1 MPRLDGGF
9 FILIQSQKILKLRE
23 NHSMG
28 KEQHTFDIYAPPP
41 IVFARAQGCR
51 LYDTDGN
58 EYLDCTS
65 GIAVNSLGHGH
76 PHLVETL
83 KKQAEEIWHLS
94 NLFEIPGQKKLATRL
109 CDNSFA
115 DRVFFTNSG
124 VEAMEMAIKTAR
136 RYHYAQGNPDRVNI
150 ITFQGA
156 FHGRSTTTIAA
167 GGQAKYLEGFGP
179 IAPGFI
185 NLPFGDHDA
194 LKAAIDDKTAA
205 ILVEPIQGE
214 GGIREVP
221 AQCLRG
227 LREMCDEHGI
237 LLMFDEVQTGIGRC
251 GKLFAHQI
259 HNVEP
264 DIMAI
269 AKGIGGGFPVGAC
282 MATEEVALAMVL
294 GTHGSTF
301 GGNPLAMAIGNAV
314 LDVVL
319 EDNFMDEVNDK
330 SILFRQ
336 HLAELVDTYPD
347 LLEGVRGAGLLIG
360 LKAKVLNLDLI
371 AAMRDQGLL
380 TVGAGDNVIRI
391 LPPLVISEDDIRA
404 VRDKMVAAF
413 DAYKAAQKA

>member
-1 MPRLDGGF
+1 
-9 FILIQSQKILKLRE
+9 
-23 NHSMG
+23 MG
-28 KEQHTFDIYAPPP
+28 KEQHTFDVYAPPP
-41 IVFARAQGCR
+41 IEFVRAEGCR
-51 LYDTDGN
+51 LFDTDGN

-83 KKQAEEIWHLS
+83 KNQADKIWHLS
-94 NLFEIPGQKKLATRL
+94 NLFEIPGQKQLATRL
-109 CDNSFA
+109 CDNNFA

-150 ITFQGA
+150 ITFEGA

-227 LREMCDEHGI
+227 LRELCDKHGI

-251 GKLFAHQI
+251 GKLIAHQI
-259 HNVEP
+259 HNVES

-269 AKGIGGGFPVGAC
+269 AKGIGGGFPLGA
-282 MATEEVALAMVL
+282 
-294 GTHGSTF
+294 
-301 GGNPLAMAIGNAV
+301 
-314 LDVVL
+314 
-319 EDNFMDEVNDK
+319 
-330 SILFRQ
+330 
-336 HLAELVDTYPD
+336 
-347 LLEGVRGAGLLIG
+347 
-360 LKAKVLNLDLI
+360 
-371 AAMRDQGLL
+371 
-380 TVGAGDNVIRI
+380 
-391 LPPLVISEDDIRA
+391 
-404 VRDKMVAAF
+404 
-413 DAYKAAQKA
+413 

>member
-1 MPRLDGGF
+1 
-9 FILIQSQKILKLRE
+9 
-23 NHSMG
+23 MG
-28 KEQHTFDIYAPPP
+28 KEQHTFDVYAPPP
-41 IVFARAQGCR
+41 IEFARAEGCR

-76 PHLVETL
+76 PHLVQTL
-83 KKQAEEIWHLS
+83 KDQADKIWHLS
-94 NLFEIPGQKKLATRL
+94 NLFKIPGQKKLATRL

-194 LKAAIDDKTAA
+194 LKAAVDDKTAA

-221 AQCLRG
+221 VQCLRG
-227 LREMCDEHGI
+227 LRELCDEHGI

-347 LLEGVRGAGLLIG
+347 LVEEVRGTGLLIG

-391 LPPLVISEDDIRA
+391 LPPLIISEDDIRA
-404 VRDKMVAAF
+404 VRDKMIAAF
-413 DAYKAAQKA
+413 DAYKAAKKA

>member
-1 MPRLDGGF
+1 
-9 FILIQSQKILKLRE
+9 
-23 NHSMG
+23 MG
-28 KEQHTFDIYAPPP
+28 KEQHTFDVYAPPP
-41 IVFARAQGCR
+41 IEFARAEGCR
-51 LYDTDGN
+51 LFDTDGN

-83 KKQAEEIWHLS
+83 KNQADKIWHLS
-94 NLFEIPGQKKLATRL
+94 NLFEIPGQKQLATRL

-150 ITFQGA
+150 ITFEGA

-185 NLPFGDHDA
+185 NLPFGDHDT

-227 LREMCDEHGI
+227 LRELCDEHGI

-269 AKGIGGGFPVGAC
+269 AKGIGGGFPLGAC

-319 EDNFMDEVNDK
+319 EDNFMDDVNDK

-347 LLEGVRGAGLLIG
+347 LLESVRGAGLLVG
-360 LKAKVLNLDLI
+360 LKAKALNLDLI

-391 LPPLVISEDDIRA
+391 LPPLIISEDDIRA
-404 VRDKMVAAF
+404 VRDKMIAAF

>member
-1 MPRLDGGF
+1 
-9 FILIQSQKILKLRE
+9 
-23 NHSMG
+23 MG
-28 KEQHTFDIYAPPP
+28 KQQHTFDIYAPPP
-41 IVFARAQGCR
+41 IQFESAKGCR
-51 LYDTDGN
+51 LLDTDGN

-76 PHLVETL
+76 PHLVEAL

-94 NLFEIPGQKKLATRL
+94 NLFEIPGQAKLAERL
-109 CDNSFA
+109 CANSFA
-115 DRVFFTNSG
+115 DRVFFVNSG
-124 VEAMEMAIKTAR
+124 VEAMEMAIKNAR
-136 RYHYAQGNPDRVNI
+136 RYHYAKGNPERVNI
-150 ITFQGA
+150 ITFEGA

-167 GGQAKYLEGFGP
+167 GGQAKYIEGFGP
-179 IAPGFI
+179 VAQGFI

-194 LKAAIDDKTAA
+194 LKAAIDEKTAA
-205 ILVEPIQGE
+205 ILLEPIQGE

-227 LREMCDEHGI
+227 LRELCDEHGI
-237 LLMFDEVQTGIGRC
+237 LLMFDEVQTGVGRC

-259 HNVEP
+259 HDVEP

-282 MATEEVALAMVL
+282 MATEEVASAMIL

-319 EDNFMDEVNDK
+319 EEGFMDSVNEK
-330 SILFRQ
+330 ARTFRQ

-347 LLEGVRGAGLLIG
+347 LLEDVRGRGLLIG
-360 LKAKVLNLDLI
+360 MKAKVLNLDLVV
-371 AAMRDQGLL
+371 AMREQGLL
-380 TVGAGDNVIRI
+380 TVGAGNNVIRI
-391 LPPLVISEDDIRA
+391 LPPLIITEHDIRD
-404 VRDKMVAAF
+404 VRKKMIAAF
-413 DAYKAAQKA
+413 DAVRASQKA

>member
-1 MPRLDGGF
+1 MKTMLTE
-9 FILIQSQKILKLRE
+9 LSLEKASL
-23 NHSMG
+23 MG

-41 IVFARAQGCR
+41 IEFARAEGCR
-51 LYDTDGN
+51 LYDTNGN

-76 PHLVETL
+76 PHLVKTL
-83 KKQAEEIWHLS
+83 KDQADKIWHLS
-94 NLFEIPGQKKLATRL
+94 NLFEIPGQAKLAGRL
-109 CDNSFA
+109 CENSFA

-124 VEAMEMAIKTAR
+124 VEAMEAAIKNAR
-136 RYHYAQGNPDRVNI
+136 RYHYAQGNPERVNI
-150 ITFQGA
+150 ITFEGA

-227 LREMCDEHGI
+227 LRELCDEHGI

-282 MATEEVALAMVL
+282 MATEEVATAMVL

-319 EDNFMDEVNDK
+319 EENFMDEVNNK
-330 SILFRQ
+330 AILFRQ
-336 HLAELVDTYPD
+336 YLAELVDTYPD

-360 LKAKVLNLDLI
+360 LKAKALNLDLI

-391 LPPLVISEDDIRA
+391 LPPLVIGEDDIRD
-404 VRDKMVAAF
+404 VRAKMVAAF
-413 DAYKAAQKA
+413 DAVRAKEKA

>member
-1 MPRLDGGF
+1 
-9 FILIQSQKILKLRE
+9 
-23 NHSMG
+23 MG
-28 KEQHTFDIYAPPP
+28 KEQHTFDVYAPPP
-41 IVFARAQGCR
+41 IEFARAQGCR
-51 LYDTDGN
+51 LYDTNGN

-83 KKQAEEIWHLS
+83 KNQAEQIWHLS

-136 RYHYAQGNPDRVNI
+136 RYHYAQGNPERVNI
-150 ITFQGA
+150 ITFEGA

-185 NLPFGDHDA
+185 NLPFGDHEA
-194 LKAAIDDKTAA
+194 LKAAIDHETAA

-227 LREMCDEHGI
+227 LRELCDEHGI

-269 AKGIGGGFPVGAC
+269 AKGIGGGFPLGAC
-282 MATEEVALAMVL
+282 MASEEVASAMIL

-330 SILFRQ
+330 AILFRQ

-360 LKAKVLNLDLI
+360 LKAKVINLELI
-371 AAMRDQGLL
+371 SAMRDQGLL

-391 LPPLVISEDDIRA
+391 LPPLIISEDDIRA
-404 VRDKMVAAF
+404 VRDKMTAAF
-413 DAYKAAQKA
+413 NAVRAEQKA

>member
-1 MPRLDGGF
+1 
-9 FILIQSQKILKLRE
+9 
-23 NHSMG
+23 MG
-28 KEQHTFDIYAPPP
+28 KEQHTFDVYAPPP
-41 IVFARAQGCR
+41 IQFARAQGCR

-83 KKQAEEIWHLS
+83 KNQAEEIWHLS

-136 RYHYAQGNPDRVNI
+136 RYHYAQGNSDRVNI
-150 ITFQGA
+150 ITFEGA

-194 LKAAIDDKTAA
+194 LKAAIDEKTAA

-227 LREMCDEHGI
+227 LRELCDEHGI
-237 LLMFDEVQTGIGRC
+237 LLMFDEVQTGVGRC

-269 AKGIGGGFPVGAC
+269 AKGIGGGFPLGAC
-282 MATEEVALAMVL
+282 MATEEVALAMAL

-360 LKAKVLNLDLI
+360 LKAKALNLDLI
-371 AAMRDQGLL
+371 AAMREQGLL
-380 TVGAGDNVIRI
+380 TVGAGYNVIRI
-391 LPPLVISEDDIRA
+391 LPPLIINEDDIRA
-404 VRDKMVAAF
+404 VRDKMIAAF
-413 DAYKAAQKA
+413 DAYKVAQKA

>member
-1 MPRLDGGF
+1 
-9 FILIQSQKILKLRE
+9 
-23 NHSMG
+23 MG
-28 KEQHTFDIYAPPP
+28 KEQHTFDVYAPPP
-41 IVFARAQGCR
+41 IEFARAEGCR

-76 PHLVETL
+76 PHLVQTL
-83 KKQAEEIWHLS
+83 KDQADKIWHLS

-194 LKAAIDDKTAA
+194 LKAAVDDKTAA

-221 AQCLRG
+221 VQCLRG
-227 LREMCDEHGI
+227 LRELCDEHGI

-347 LLEGVRGAGLLIG
+347 LVEEVRGAGLLIG

-391 LPPLVISEDDIRA
+391 LPPLIISEDDIRA
-404 VRDKMVAAF
+404 VRDKMIAAF
-413 DAYKAAQKA
+413 DAYKAAKKA

>member
-1 MPRLDGGF
+1 
-9 FILIQSQKILKLRE
+9 
-23 NHSMG
+23 MG
-28 KEQHTFDIYAPPP
+28 KEQHTFDVYAPPP
-41 IVFARAQGCR
+41 IEFARAEGCR
-51 LYDTDGN
+51 LFDTDGN

-83 KKQAEEIWHLS
+83 KNQADKIWHLS
-94 NLFEIPGQKKLATRL
+94 NLFEIPGQKQLATRL

-150 ITFQGA
+150 ITFEGA

-185 NLPFGDHDA
+185 NLPFGDHDT

-227 LREMCDEHGI
+227 LRELCDEHGI

-269 AKGIGGGFPVGAC
+269 AKGIGGGFPLGAC

-319 EDNFMDEVNDK
+319 EDNFMDDVNDK

-347 LLEGVRGAGLLIG
+347 LLEGVRGAGLLVG
-360 LKAKVLNLDLI
+360 LKAKALNLDLI

-391 LPPLVISEDDIRA
+391 LPPLIISEDDIRA
-404 VRDKMVAAF
+404 VRDKMIAAF

>member
-1 MPRLDGGF
+1 
-9 FILIQSQKILKLRE
+9 
-23 NHSMG
+23 MG
-28 KEQHTFDIYAPPP
+28 KEQHTFDVYAPPP
-41 IVFARAQGCR
+41 IEFARAEGCR

-76 PHLVETL
+76 PHLVQTL
-83 KKQAEEIWHLS
+83 KDQADKIWHLS

-185 NLPFGDHDA
+185 NLPFGDHDV
-194 LKAAIDDKTAA
+194 LKAAVDDKTAA

-221 AQCLRG
+221 VQCLRG
-227 LREMCDEHGI
+227 LRELCDEHGI

-347 LLEGVRGAGLLIG
+347 LVEEVRGAGLLIG

-391 LPPLVISEDDIRA
+391 LPPLIISEDDIRA
-404 VRDKMVAAF
+404 VRDKMIAAF
-413 DAYKAAQKA
+413 DAYKAAKKA

>member
-1 MPRLDGGF
+1 
-9 FILIQSQKILKLRE
+9 
-23 NHSMG
+23 MG

-41 IVFARAQGCR
+41 IQFERAEGCR

-58 EYLDCTS
+58 EYFDCTS

-83 KKQAEEIWHLS
+83 KKQAGEIWHLS
-94 NLFEIPGQKKLATRL
+94 NLFEIPGQAKLAGRL
-109 CDNSFA
+109 CENSFA

-124 VEAMEMAIKTAR
+124 VEAMEMAIKNVR
-136 RYHYAQGNPDRVNI
+136 RYHYAKGNPERVNI
-150 ITFQGA
+150 ITFEGA

-179 IAPGFI
+179 VSPGFI

-194 LKAAIDDKTAA
+194 LKAAIDETTAA

-221 AQCLRG
+221 PQCLKG
-227 LREMCDEHGI
+227 LRELCDKEGI
-237 LLMFDEVQTGIGRC
+237 LLVFDEVQTGIGRC

-259 HNVEP
+259 HDVEP

-282 MATEEVALAMVL
+282 MAREEVAAAMIL

-319 EDNFMDEVNDK
+319 EPGFMDGVNEK
-330 SILFRQ
+330 ARTFRQ

-347 LLEGVRGAGLLIG
+347 LLEEVRGAGLLIG
-360 LKAKVLNLDLI
+360 LKARVLNLDLI
-371 AAMRDQGLL
+371 TAMREQGLL
-380 TVGAGDNVIRI
+380 TVGAGDNVIRV
-391 LPPLVISEDDIRA
+391 LPPLIISEADIHV
-404 VRDKMVAAF
+404 VREKMIAAF
-413 DAYKAAQKA
+413 DVFRAQRKA

>member
-1 MPRLDGGF
+1 
-9 FILIQSQKILKLRE
+9 
-23 NHSMG
+23 MG
-28 KEQHTFDIYAPPP
+28 KEQHTFDVYAPPP
-41 IVFARAQGCR
+41 IEFARAEGCR

-58 EYLDCTS
+58 EYFDCTS

-76 PHLVETL
+76 PHLVQTL
-83 KKQAEEIWHLS
+83 KNQAEQIWHLS

-185 NLPFGDHDA
+185 NLAFGDHDA

-227 LREMCDEHGI
+227 LRELCDEHGI

-319 EDNFMDEVNDK
+319 EDHFMDEVNDK

-347 LLEGVRGAGLLIG
+347 LLEEVRGAGLLLG
-360 LKAKVLNLDLI
+360 LKAKALNLDLI

-391 LPPLVISEDDIRA
+391 LPPLIISEDDIRI
-404 VRDKMVAAF
+404 VRDKMIAAF
-413 DAYKAAQKA
+413 DAHKAAQKA

>member
-1 MPRLDGGF
+1 
-9 FILIQSQKILKLRE
+9 
-23 NHSMG
+23 MG
-28 KEQHTFDIYAPPP
+28 KEQHTFDVYAPPP
-41 IVFARAQGCR
+41 VKFARAEGCR
-51 LYDTDGN
+51 LYDTNGN

-83 KKQAEEIWHLS
+83 KKQADEIWHLS
-94 NLFEIPGQKKLATRL
+94 NLFEIPGQAKLASRL

-124 VEAMEMAIKTAR
+124 AEAMECAIKTAR
-136 RYHYAQGNPDRVNI
+136 RYHFAQGNPERVNI
-150 ITFQGA
+150 ITFEGA
-156 FHGRSTTTIAA
+156 FHGRTMTTIAA
-167 GGQAKYLEGFGP
+167 GGQEKYLEGFGP
-179 IAPGFI
+179 VAPGFI
-185 NLPFGDHDA
+185 NLLFDDHEA
-194 LKAAIDDKTAA
+194 LKAAIDDETAA

-214 GGIREVP
+214 GGIREIP

-227 LREMCDEHGI
+227 LRELCDKHGI
-237 LLMFDEVQTGIGRC
+237 LLIYDEVQTGVGRC

-264 DIMAI
+264 DIMSI
-269 AKGIGGGFPVGAC
+269 AKGIGGGFPLGAC
-282 MATEEVALAMVL
+282 MATEEVAVAMVL

-319 EDNFMDEVNDK
+319 EDSFMDEVNDK
-330 SILFRQ
+330 AIIFRQ

-347 LLEGVRGAGLLIG
+347 LLEDVRGAGLLMGI
-360 LKAKVLNLDLI
+360 KAKVLNLDLI
-371 AAMRDQGLL
+371 AAMREQGLL

-391 LPPLVISEDDIRA
+391 LPPLIISEDDIRA
-404 VRDKMVAAF
+404 VRDKMIAAF
-413 DAYKAAQKA
+413 DAIRATQKA

>member
-1 MPRLDGGF
+1 
-9 FILIQSQKILKLRE
+9 
-23 NHSMG
+23 MG
-28 KEQHTFDIYAPPP
+28 KEQHTFDVYAPPP
-41 IVFARAQGCR
+41 IEFARAEGCR
-51 LYDTDGN
+51 LFDTDGN

-83 KKQAEEIWHLS
+83 KNQAEKIWHLS
-94 NLFEIPGQKKLATRL
+94 NLFEIPGQKQLATRL

-150 ITFQGA
+150 ITFEGA

-227 LREMCDEHGI
+227 LRELCDEHGI

-269 AKGIGGGFPVGAC
+269 AKGIGGGFPLGAC

-347 LLEGVRGAGLLIG
+347 LLEGVRGAGLLVG
-360 LKAKVLNLDLI
+360 LKAKALNLDLI

-391 LPPLVISEDDIRA
+391 LPPLIISEDDIRA
-404 VRDKMVAAF
+404 VRDKMIAAF

>member
-1 MPRLDGGF
+1 
-9 FILIQSQKILKLRE
+9 
-23 NHSMG
+23 MG

-41 IVFARAQGCR
+41 IEFARAKGCR

-58 EYLDCTS
+58 EYIDCTS

-76 PHLVETL
+76 PHLVATL
-83 KKQAEEIWHLS
+83 KSQAEEIWHLS
-94 NLFEIPGQKKLATRL
+94 NLFEIPGQAKLAGRL

-124 VEAMEMAIKTAR
+124 VEAMEAAIKTAR
-136 RYHYAQGNPDRVNI
+136 RYHYAQGNPERVNI
-150 ITFQGA
+150 ITFEGA

-194 LKAAIDDKTAA
+194 LKAAIDENTAA

-227 LREMCDEHGI
+227 LRELCDEHGI
-237 LLMFDEVQTGIGRC
+237 LLIFDEVQTGVGRC

-269 AKGIGGGFPVGAC
+269 AKGIGGGFPLGAC

-347 LLEGVRGAGLLIG
+347 LLEGTRGAGLLLGI
-360 LKAKVLNLDLI
+360 KAKVSNLELI
-371 AAMRDQGLL
+371 AAMREQGLL
-380 TVGAGDNVIRI
+380 TVGAGDNVIRL
-391 LPPLVISEDDIRA
+391 LPPLIISEDDIRI
-404 VRDKMVAAF
+404 VRDKMIAAF
-413 DAYKAAQKA
+413 DLVRAEQKA

>member
-1 MPRLDGGF
+1 
-9 FILIQSQKILKLRE
+9 
-23 NHSMG
+23 MG
-28 KEQHTFDIYAPPP
+28 KEQHTFDVYAPPP
-41 IVFARAQGCR
+41 IEFARAEGCR
-51 LYDTDGN
+51 LFDTDGN

-83 KKQAEEIWHLS
+83 KNQADKIWHLS
-94 NLFEIPGQKKLATRL
+94 NLFEIPGQKQLATRL

-150 ITFQGA
+150 ITFEGA

-185 NLPFGDHDA
+185 NLPFSDHDT

-227 LREMCDEHGI
+227 LRELCDEHGI

-269 AKGIGGGFPVGAC
+269 AKGIGGGFPLGAC

-319 EDNFMDEVNDK
+319 EDNFMDDVNDK

-347 LLEGVRGAGLLIG
+347 LLESVRGAGLLVG
-360 LKAKVLNLDLI
+360 LKAKALNLDLI

-391 LPPLVISEDDIRA
+391 LPPLIISEDDIRA
-404 VRDKMVAAF
+404 VRDKMIAAF

>member
-1 MPRLDGGF
+1 
-9 FILIQSQKILKLRE
+9 
-23 NHSMG
+23 MG
-28 KEQHTFDIYAPPP
+28 KEQHTFDVYAPPP
-41 IVFARAQGCR
+41 IEFARAEGCR

-58 EYLDCTS
+58 EYFDCTS

-76 PHLVETL
+76 PHLVQTL
-83 KKQAEEIWHLS
+83 KNQAEQIWHLS

-185 NLPFGDHDA
+185 NLAFGDHDA

-227 LREMCDEHGI
+227 LRELCDEHGI
-237 LLMFDEVQTGIGRC
+237 LLMFDEVQTGVGRC

-319 EDNFMDEVNDK
+319 EDHFMDEVNDK

-347 LLEGVRGAGLLIG
+347 LLEEVRGAGLLLG
-360 LKAKVLNLDLI
+360 LKAKALNLDLI

-391 LPPLVISEDDIRA
+391 LPPLIISEDDIRI
-404 VRDKMVAAF
+404 VRDKMIAAF
-413 DAYKAAQKA
+413 EAHKAAQKA